1 MKGLLGGIGIILGI
15 GIAVIAVLLI
25 WSIAIGWL
33 LTRFLPFSLFEGSL
47 LVMVASLG
55 AAYVFLSFSNVLN
68 SKDEDTDDPDMDDLL
83 PSEIPPSRFY
93 KTDADKTWT
102 AWMQYISANMI
113 YAELEQSSHIKPTM
127 NESQTQ
133 ELAIRLAE
141 LSVSLLQRKS
151 GKTPRLSITKAALKQ
166 EMVKQ
171 KLKPYDD
178 DILDAAVAA
187 VNMQLMLPP
196 VESVIRKKL
205 WDRPSPLFDVET

>member
-1 MKGLLGGIGIILGI
+1 MKGLGTIIGIIAAI
-15 GIAVIAVLLI
+15 GVGVVAVLLI

-68 SKDEDTDDPDMDDLL
+68 SKDEDTDEPDMDDLL

-113 YAELEQSSHIKPTM
+113 YAELEQSIKPTM

-151 GKTPRLSITKAALKQ
+151 GKTPRLSITKTALKQ

-196 VESVIRKKL
+196 VESVVRKKL